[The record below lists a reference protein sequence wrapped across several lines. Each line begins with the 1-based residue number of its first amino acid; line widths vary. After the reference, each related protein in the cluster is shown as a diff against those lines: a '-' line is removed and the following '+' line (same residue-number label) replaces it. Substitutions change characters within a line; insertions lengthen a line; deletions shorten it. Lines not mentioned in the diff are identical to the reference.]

1 MEGPALCRPKSVR
14 DRCTIN
20 LYIGIPLLIIVA
32 ILQSSLL
39 PRVPVFGLVPN
50 LMLLTIVAWSFQRGP
65 NEGLVW
71 GLIGG
76 LAIDLASGAL
86 VGISP
91 LPLMVAALVAGIGS
105 ARIFS
110 GNVVLPALVALLAI
124 VLYQAIWLIVLGL
137 VGQPV
142 SWQMAIQ
149 IAPPLTLLN
158 LALMPIVY
166 FGISWLARLT
176 PSSRVKLG

>member
-1 MEGPALCRPKSVR
+1 MEGSALCRPKSVR

-32 ILQSSLL
+32 IIQSSLL
-39 PRVPVFGLVPN
+39 PQVPVFGLVPN

-65 NEGLVW
+65 NEGIVW

-91 LPLMVAALVAGIGS
+91 LPLMVAALVAGIGRT
-105 ARIFS
+105 RIFS
-110 GNVVLPALVALLAI
+110 GNVVLPALVAKNISREIRPMLYLAPCVALAASVLGFVLAHAFDVPPAHASVMLLCLALLAAW
-124 VLYQAIWLIVLGL
+124 V
-137 VGQPV
+137 
-142 SWQMAIQ
+142 
-149 IAPPLTLLN
+149 TRH
-158 LALMPIVY
+158 
-166 FGISWLARLT
+166 AR
-176 PSSRVKLG
+176 G